1 MGLNQLTKK
10 KKKLLKQ
17 PKAQSTTKKKTHKLF
32 KSAGTRASPES
43 LEEGQKLENHPT
55 HTHTELGRL
64 AGPTAFSFRDKH
76 MLLNPQ
82 DSLCVRRQSC

>member
-1 MGLNQLTKK
+1 MGLNQLPKK

-55 HTHTELGRL
+55 HTHTHRAGKAGRTHCL
-64 AGPTAFSFRDKH
+64 FIQGQTHAFEPTRFFV
-76 MLLNPQ
+76 
-82 DSLCVRRQSC
+82 C